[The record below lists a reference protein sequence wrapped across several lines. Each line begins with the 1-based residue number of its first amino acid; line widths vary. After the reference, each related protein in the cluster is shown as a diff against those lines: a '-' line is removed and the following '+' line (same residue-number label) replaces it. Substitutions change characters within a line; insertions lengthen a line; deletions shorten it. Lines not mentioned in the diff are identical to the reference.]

1 MAGRKSRVSKS
12 SRGRR
17 SMNRSERRSRM
28 NKKTRRGKR
37 NQSKRRKNKRNIHK
51 NKIKR
56 GGGDVALRNF
66 NLDHNYDDFFPGLN
80 VLKINRGDII
90 NISPRDGVWGDDAEY
105 YRYGTKKNDPGNEG
119 LFPDS
124 IFKGPMM
131 QSQET
136 PVPAPSIADTVEA
149 VVAVQRAV
157 DQWKSTALSEVEKLP
172 QKGGPHT
179 DRPMDDEEGKR
190 QSLMG
195 ESYELWNKHNIEI
208 RQELAKL
215 NNTTLANL
223 KTTQDVSSADLDNL
237 LDENVTLIVVDM
249 QNDFIPNQY
258 EHTGTLA
265 VHHGDTI
272 VPGIVELMNKVHSMG
287 GTVICTKDYHPPT
300 HKSFL
305 DNGGAFPSH
314 CVQGTLGSELQDEI
328 QEKFN
333 EKKDQGRMLEVI
345 KGTNPETDSYSALQ
359 YHADTYE
366 KRDSFLDVNEVDPTI
381 PALVTSTDCH
391 GGSCRDFTGSFLLS
405 SPYCGDGGC
414 TCHITE
420 VIGDNAFVD
429 VTGKVTAT
437 RLDKIIKDGGNKIL
451 VCGLCWDLCVI
462 DTAIHCARA
471 GADKEV
477 ILVSDL
483 SRAIW
488 IEDSGG
494 FISSRGTLAKMIH
507 EIPNLSIGY
516 SPSRFSHTPPPPQR
530 RPSRLPTTTLKP
542 APSFNIATGNVIPV
556 WVRKSDRLITTEVPD
571 DLKNWDKREYN
582 LDTGNLV
589 N

>member
-1 MAGRKSRVSKS
+1 MMIFKNVQLNGFNIQNLKIFFYNNIYIYYKNMAGRKSRVSKS

-56 GGGDVALRNF
+56 GGGYVALRNF
-66 NLDHNYDDFFPGLN
+66 NLDHSYDNFFQGLN
-80 VLKINRGDII
+80 VLTINRGDII
-90 NISPRDGVWGDDAEY
+90 NISPRNGEWGDDAEY
-105 YRYGTKKNDPGNEG
+105 YLYGTKENDTGNEG

-124 IFKGPMM
+124 IFEGPMM

-157 DQWKSTALSEVEKLP
+157 DKWKETALTEVENLP
-172 QKGGPHT
+172 KQGGLHT
-179 DRPMDDEEGKR
+179 DRPMDFSEKR
-190 QSLMG
+190 EILMG
-195 ESYELWNKHNIEI
+195 ESYELWNEHDGEI
-208 RQELAKL
+208 KRELAKL
-215 NNTTLANL
+215 NRTSLDQLEN
-223 KTTQDVSSADLDNL
+223 TQDVTSSNYLAVL

-258 EHTGTLA
+258 EATGTLA

-272 VPGIVELMNKVHSMG
+272 VPGIVELMNQVHSMG
-287 GTVICTKDYHPPT
+287 GTVICTKDYHPHT
-300 HKSFL
+300 HKSFSG
-305 DNGGAFPSH
+305 NGGAFPSH
-314 CVQGTLGSELQDEI
+314 CVQGTLGSELQDDI
-328 QEKFN
+328 LEKFD
-333 EKKDQGRMLEVI
+333 EKKDQGRMHEVI

-366 KRDSFLDVNEVDPTI
+366 KRDSFLGESDSTI
-381 PALVTSTDCH
+381 PGLVTSTDCH
-391 GGSCRDFTGSFLLS
+391 GGSCRDFTGSFLITQ
-405 SPYCGDGGC
+405 PHYGERGC

-420 VIGDNAFVD
+420 VSGDEATMELTVN
-429 VTGKVTAT
+429 AT
-437 RLDKIIKDGGNKIL
+437 RLDKIIREGGEKIL

-462 DTAIHCARA
+462 DTAIHCAK
-471 GADKEV
+471 GTDKEV

-488 IEDSGG
+488 IKDSGG
-494 FISSRGTLAKMIH
+494 FISSRETLAKMIH
-507 EIPNLSIGY
+507 KTPNLSIGY
-516 SPSRFSHTPPPPQR
+516 YRDTLLENPIAPPP
-530 RPSRLPTTTLKP
+530 TKP
-542 APSFNIATGNVIPV
+542 GKF
-556 WVRKSDRLITTEVPD
+556 
-571 DLKNWDKREYN
+571 
-582 LDTGNLV
+582 
-589 N
+589 